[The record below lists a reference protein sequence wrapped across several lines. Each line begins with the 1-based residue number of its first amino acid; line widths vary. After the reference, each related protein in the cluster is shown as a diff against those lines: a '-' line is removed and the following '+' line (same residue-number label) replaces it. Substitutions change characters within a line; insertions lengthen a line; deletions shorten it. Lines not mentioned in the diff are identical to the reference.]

1 MTKTVKG
8 AAAVAKIAAAK
19 VEAERKVLL
28 GAYAATV
35 GTAVTAAN
43 RAHVAVTDVMIA
55 ATLDLAA
62 NKVFKGA
69 KPGDFDKYV
78 RPVLKAALEPLLTV
92 GAGSKAGYVT
102 GCRNLWLAKANGIA
116 PGTVQLTQAAW
127 NSGMVAKLVAKGV
140 LPKPVEG
147 APAKGRPNA
156 IKAGQGAAAKGGQVA
171 STGAASAPKVLTV
184 EALQDMLRLAGMG
197 DHTEAL
203 AHMVLNERP
212 VLIKWLNAIS
222 K

>member
-69 KPGDFDKYV
+69 KPADFDKYV

-127 NSGMVAKLVAKGV
+127 NAGMVAKLVAKGV

-156 IKAGQGAAAKGGQVA
+156 IKAGQGAAAKGGQIA
-171 STGAASAPKVLTV
+171 STGAASKPKVLTV

>member
-28 GAYAATV
+28 GAYSATV

-43 RAHVAVTDVMIA
+43 RAHTAVTDVMIA

-69 KPGDFDKYV
+69 KPVDFDKYV
-78 RPVLKAALEPLLTV
+78 RPVLKAALEPLQTV

-127 NSGMVAKLVAKGV
+127 NQAIVAKLQAKGV
-140 LPKPVEG
+140 LPKAKAG
-147 APAKGRPNA
+147 APAKGRPSA

-171 STGAASAPKVLTV
+171 TTGAASQPKALTPA
-184 EALQDMLRLAGMG
+184 ALQDMLRLAGMRE
-197 DHTEAL
+197 HAETL